1 MSIQNFIPEIWGD
14 LLLKAYRRTLVY
26 GALFNR
32 DYEGDIKE
40 VGDTVRINAIGD
52 PTILS
57 YSKDTTITAPQTL
70 TGAQTVLQVS
80 QAKYFNFSVDDIDAA
95 QQNPKVMG
103 EATNRAGYGIAL
115 AMDKYLAGFYTDVA
129 SGNTLGTSGTPLVV
143 AAPIYSAV
151 GAGTTAYD
159 YLVNLSQLLDQNEVP
174 AQDRYCVIPAWMK
187 TSITLDPRFTSFNTP
202 EANARLVTGLM
213 DASRGVAGANYLGKI
228 DSMDVYWSNSAP
240 HIGGTLG
247 IAGSQDVVLAAHRDA
262 FTMAEGLSRVEAY
275 RPPDRFSDAMKGL
288 TLYGAKTLR
297 PNAIA
302 VLYAQHP

>member
-14 LLLKAYRRTLVY
+14 QILKAYRRVLVY
-26 GALFNR
+26 GSLFNR

-52 PTILS
+52 PTIYS

-70 TGAQTVLQVS
+70 TGAQTVLQIS
-80 QAKYFNFSVDDIDAA
+80 QAKYFNFAIDDVDTA

-103 EATNRAGYGIAL
+103 EAASRAGYQIAL
-115 AMDKYLAGFYTDVA
+115 TVDKYLAGFYTDVA
-129 SGNTLGTSGTPLVV
+129 SGNTLGSSGTPLVLDT
-143 AAPIYSAV
+143 PLYNKV
-151 GAGTTAYD
+151 GGGTTAYD
-159 YLVNLSQLLDQNEVP
+159 YLVNLAQILDQNEVP
-174 AQDRYCVIPAWMK
+174 AEDRYCVVPSWMK
-187 TSITLDPRFTSFNTP
+187 TFITMDPRFTSFNTAQ
-202 EANARLVTGLM
+202 ANARLAMGLTA
-213 DASRGVAGANYLGKI
+213 DGGSASAPNYLGKV

-240 HIGGTLG
+240 HLGGTSG
-247 IAGSQDVVLAAHRDA
+247 ASGSQDVVLAAHRDC
-262 FTMAEGLSRVEAY
+262 FTMAEGLSKVEAY

-297 PNAIA
+297 PYAMA